1 MGSNDG
7 YPDPRNFSKLPKA
20 RGSSSFTG
28 FPKSRNPRDSE
39 LLKARSSGS
48 FTDLP
53 KSRDPRDSD
62 HVLDHILES
71 DSSDESRPLGT
82 QRQECGSA
90 TGSRGFFFRRDPSP
104 LAASRS
110 SPLTPCLTS
119 HPLQSPPISSDL
131 VFRRLL
137 PALLAAPCKYYTC
150 LLACLLA
157 RSCWLAPIRVS
168 IYTAG
173 IVRRA
178 ENRVSSP
185 SSPLLLRALCARI
198 VIKLNLLNLLLG

>member
-1 MGSNDG
+1 MLFRS
-7 YPDPRNFSKLPKA
+7 NFSKLPKA

-39 LLKARSSGS
+39 LPKARSSGS

-157 RSCWLAPIRVS
+157 RSLLLVS
-168 IYTAG
+168 PHSSAHLHCG
-173 IVRRA
+173 HSQARRKPG
-178 ENRVSSP
+178 EFPLLSSP
-185 SSPLLLRALCARI
+185 PACSVRANSY
-198 VIKLNLLNLLLG
+198 KT